1 MVMSEYEKQEI
12 VRYASFLEDKGYTK
26 NIKNNH
32 VIDYSS
38 QEIDIGVVFEPYD
51 DFCDVCIIF
60 KKENEAYY
68 VGWIA
73 RVKGNLNINLHQ
85 RLETIRMLLSFVKE
99 NYSAITDINY
109 CRESRK
115 LVDEFIENAKKK
127 RSIE

>member
-12 VRYASFLEDKGYTK
+12 IRYASFLEDKGYMK
-26 NIKNNH
+26 NIVNNH

-38 QEIDIGVVFEPYD
+38 PEIDISVVFEPYD
-51 DFCDVCIIF
+51 DFCDICIKF

-68 VGWIA
+68 VSWIA
-73 RVKGNLNINLHQ
+73 CVKGNLNINLRQ

-109 CRESRK
+109 CRESDK
-115 LVDEFIENAKKK
+115 LIAEFIENAKKK
-127 RSIE
+127 KNT

>member
-32 VIDYSS
+32 LIDYSS
-38 QEIDIGVVFEPYD
+38 QEIDISVVFEPYD
-51 DFCDVCIIF
+51 DACDVCIKF
-60 KKENEAYY
+60 KKENEAFY

-73 RVKGNLNINLHQ
+73 CVRGNLNVNPHQ
-85 RLETIRMLLSFVKE
+85 GLETIKMLLSFVKE
-99 NYSAITDINY
+99 KYSAVTDINY

-115 LVDEFIENAKKK
+115 LVAEFIKNAKKK
-127 RSIE
+127 KI

>member
-12 VRYASFLEDKGYTK
+12 IRYASFLEDKGYTK
-26 NIKNNH
+26 NIVNNH

-38 QEIDIGVVFEPYD
+38 PEIDISVVFEPYD
-51 DFCDVCIIF
+51 DFCDICIKL

-68 VGWIA
+68 VSWIA
-73 RVKGNLNINLHQ
+73 CVKGNLNINLRQ

-109 CRESRK
+109 CRESDK
-115 LVDEFIENAKKK
+115 LIAEFIENAKKK
-127 RSIE
+127 KNT

>member
-26 NIKNNH
+26 NIVDNH

-38 QEIDIGVVFEPYD
+38 EEIDISVVFEPYD
-51 DFCDVCIIF
+51 DACDVCIKF
-60 KKENEAYY
+60 KKENEIFY

-73 RVKGNLNINLHQ
+73 CVKGNLNVNPHQ

-99 NYSAITDINY
+99 QYSAVTDINY

-115 LVDEFIENAKKK
+115 LVAEFIENEKKK
-127 RSIE
+127 KI